1 MLKLRDYQRED
12 VDKVHA
18 ALARGVNRPALV
30 QATGLGKA
38 VQAAALISEHIAA
51 NPRDR
56 VMAWVHRDEL
66 AQQLQHK
73 IHSTN
78 PALRPG
84 IVMGQTRQFDRQV
97 IVGSIQTVS
106 RSRTRN
112 DVISWPSRERITGV
126 GMQVADECH
135 HAAADTWRDT
145 LAHFGAWHG
154 VPTIGFTATMTRED
168 NRGLGEIWQEV
179 VNLEP
184 KRDTLW
190 GIKNGYLCDV
200 RGIRVQVPQ
209 LDLSRVRSS
218 AAVEQNDVA
227 EEMMNA
233 DTGGAILKAYSDIVM
248 PDYGRRRNAVFC
260 PNVATAHL
268 WADEAAAA
276 GYASAVVTGAT
287 PIPERRKIYEAFRTG
302 ALEFLFTVMV
312 LTEGWDA
319 PWCDAVWIARLVR
332 SKGLYQQIVGRGL
345 RTWTPGGKT
354 ECLVLDV
361 CGVTAVHGLASLV
374 DLAEDRPLKQPA
386 DRDSLLE
393 LDEFEDEDIPDWMVD
408 EPVRLAPVTHV
419 VGTEV
424 DLFGRSRSMWLQTA
438 RGTWFIPA
446 GDRFFFLWPDDAGTY
461 TLGSTLKQP
470 RTLAESYASQVA
482 DELDLEIGM
491 ALAEQTASEYD
502 PLTASKDAP
511 WRAQGPA
518 RPFQRQE
525 LHEWSIPVKK
535 TMTSAQAYDAL
546 QVARATQRLDV

>member
-1 MLKLRDYQRED
+1 MLRLRDYQRED

-18 ALARGVNRPALV
+18 AIARGINRPALV

-38 VQAAALISEHIAA
+38 VQAAALISEHLAA
-51 NPRDR
+51 NPRHR
-56 VMAWVHRDEL
+56 AVAWVHRDEL
-66 AQQLQHK
+66 AKQLQAK

-84 IVMGQTRQFDRQV
+84 IVMGSTRQYDRQV

-106 RSRTRN
+106 RSRTR
-112 DVISWPSRERITGV
+112 DDITTWPARDKITGV
-126 GMQVADECH
+126 GLQIADECH

-154 VPTIGFTATMTRED
+154 LPTVGFTATMTRED

-179 VNLEP
+179 VNLDP
-184 KRDTLW
+184 RRDTLW
-190 GIKNGYLCDV
+190 GIRNGFLCDV

-227 EEMMNA
+227 EEMLNA
-233 DTGGAILKAYSDIVM
+233 DTGGAILKAYSDIVL

-268 WADEAAAA
+268 WADEANAA
-276 GYASAVVTGAT
+276 GYPSAVVTGAT
-287 PIPERRKIYEAFRTG
+287 PIPERQKIFDAFRTG

-345 RTWTPGGKT
+345 RPWTAGGKQ

-361 CGVTAVHGLASLV
+361 CGVTSVHGLASLI
-374 DLAEDRPLKQPA
+374 DLAEDRALKPA
-386 DRDSLLE
+386 SDRESLLE
-393 LDEFEDEDIPDWMVD
+393 LDELGIEDAPDWMMD
-408 EPVRLAPVTHV
+408 EPVRVGPVHSV

-424 DLFGRSRSMWLQTA
+424 DLFGRSRSMWLQTE

-446 GDRFFFLWPDDAGTY
+446 GDRFFFLWPDEQGTY

-470 RTLAESYASQVA
+470 RTPEENYASPIA
-482 DELDLEIGM
+482 DALDLEIGM
-491 ALAEQTASEYD
+491 ALAEQSATEYD

-511 WRAQGPA
+511 WRNQGPA
-518 RPFQRQE
+518 KPFQKQE
-525 LHEWSIPVKK
+525 LHEWQIPVKK
-535 TMTSAQAYDAL
+535 TLTAAGAYDLL